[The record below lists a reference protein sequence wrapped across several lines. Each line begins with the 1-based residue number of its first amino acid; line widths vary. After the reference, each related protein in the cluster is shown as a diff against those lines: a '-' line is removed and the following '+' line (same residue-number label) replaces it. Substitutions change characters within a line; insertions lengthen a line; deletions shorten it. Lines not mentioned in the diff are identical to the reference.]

1 MERNQ
6 FTFYRSFYEAIRRIR
21 KDGDRA
27 KAYDAICSYAL
38 YGTEPDMDK
47 LPDAAAIAFDLIKPN
62 LDASKRKAESGKRGG
77 SEKQTGSK
85 PEANEKQ
92 IASKPEAPRNQ
103 EEPVSEKEKENKKEI
118 EIENKCYSPTPLRGA
133 NTPTLEQV
141 TEFAKMRKSP
151 VDPKV
156 FWDYYKAAGWR
167 DSEGKPVYNWQQKF
181 IAWELRESQRPAK
194 QSAKPGGDAPAR
206 PKAAPGENMARMR
219 EYLRQAKEDGA

>member
-92 IASKPEAPRNQ
+92 IASKPEASRNQ
-103 EEPVSEKEKENKKEI
+103 EEAISEKEKEKENKKEK
-118 EIENKCYSPTPLRGA
+118 EIENKCYPPTPLRGGD
-133 NTPTLEQV
+133 TPTLEQV
-141 TEFAKMRKSP
+141 TEFAKMRKAP

-156 FWDYYKAAGWR
+156 FWDYYNAAGWR

-181 IAWELRESQRPAK
+181 ISWELRESQKP
-194 QSAKPGGDAPAR
+194 SKPGGTVTEPPR
-206 PKAAPGENMARMR
+206 PKIPGENMARMR
-219 EYLRQAKEDGA
+219 EYLKQAKEGQG